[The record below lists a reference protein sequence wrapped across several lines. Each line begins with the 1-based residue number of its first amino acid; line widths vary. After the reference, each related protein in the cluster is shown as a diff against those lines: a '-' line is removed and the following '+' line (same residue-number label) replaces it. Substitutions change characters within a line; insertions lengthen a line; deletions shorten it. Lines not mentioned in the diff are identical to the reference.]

1 MDASRV
7 LAARDSATV
16 GAQVERAAAQAR
28 AAGVTATPTFQ
39 VARRGQPLHRLEVP
53 ALDVPSFAGP
63 LDTPARQVSARAAR
77 IAIAALALVGISI
90 TTYLLYTRYSGNR
103 IACPTGGCETV
114 QESRYAE
121 LAGIPVA
128 AIGLVGYLALLVT
141 TFVRSEA
148 GRAAAVAISLAGLGL
163 RRVSPGHPDH
173 RARRDLRVVRRERCR
188 PAPHHHRRCHRRHA
202 PARPGGLPPRASL
215 RG

>member
-1 MDASRV
+1 M
-7 LAARDSATV
+7 
-16 GAQVERAAAQAR
+16 
-28 AAGVTATPTFQ
+28 
-39 VARRGQPLHRLEVP
+39 
-53 ALDVPSFAGP
+53 
-63 LDTPARQVSARAAR
+63 SARAAR

-148 GRAAAVAISLAGLGL
+148 GRAAAVAISLAGLAFGAYL
-163 RRVSPGHPDH
+163 LVIQVTVLDAICAWCVASD
-173 RARRDLRVVRRERCR
+173 AVLLLITIAAVTDATR
-188 PAPHHHRRCHRRHA
+188 PAPRRVA
-202 PARPGGLPPRASL
+202 AAS
-215 RG
+215 